1 MPKVALDATI
11 VKNAYCASNQ
21 IRLDLYD
28 TAITG
33 FMLEIRQSGLKTY
46 YLRYRNVR
54 GKQKQY
60 RIGDAK
66 TLTFVQAR
74 NVAQRLKTQI
84 ALGEDPLAQKTA
96 LRSVPKLGDFVA
108 DYFIPYIK
116 QYKRGWK
123 TNVSMLKN
131 HILPVFGALC
141 LDEITLTAVV
151 KLHCTMHDKGYA
163 AVTCNNV
170 VIMIRY
176 IFNLA
181 KKWGFNGAHTNPAS
195 GIGLFEVN
203 NQRERYL
210 TKPEVNRLK
219 EAIYASDNTQLRY
232 IVALL
237 LFTGCRK
244 RELLDAKWEHFNL
257 DARVWCIPISKS
269 GKLRYVP
276 LSDAVLKIL
285 RQIPRFEGCPYI
297 LPNPKTHLPYNTIYY
312 SWNTARNRAGM
323 SDLRMHDL
331 RHSFASF
338 LINAGRS
345 LYEVQSILG
354 HSQLS
359 TTQRYAHL
367 SQKTLVDAANSAAD
381 AVDWI

>member
-11 VKNAYCASNQ
+11 VKNTYCASNQ

-181 KKWGFNGAHTNPAS
+181 KKWGFNGRTPIPLAA
-195 GIGLFEVN
+195 LA
-203 NQRERYL
+203 YL
-210 TKPEVNRLK
+210 
-219 EAIYASDNTQLRY
+219 
-232 IVALL
+232 
-237 LFTGCRK
+237 
-244 RELLDAKWEHFNL
+244 
-257 DARVWCIPISKS
+257 KS
-269 GKLRYVP
+269 
-276 LSDAVLKIL
+276 I
-285 RQIPRFEGCPYI
+285 
-297 LPNPKTHLPYNTIYY
+297 
-312 SWNTARNRAGM
+312 
-323 SDLRMHDL
+323 
-331 RHSFASF
+331 
-338 LINAGRS
+338 INAS
-345 LYEVQSILG
+345 VI
-354 HSQLS
+354 
-359 TTQRYAHL
+359 
-367 SQKTLVDAANSAAD
+367 
-381 AVDWI
+381 

>member
-237 LFTGCRK
+237 LFTGFRK

>member
-131 HILPVFGALC
+131 HVLPVFGALF

>member
-1 MPKVALDATI
+1 MPKVALDATV
-11 VKNAYCASNQ
+11 VKNAYCPANH

-28 TAITG
+28 TDITG
-33 FMLEIRQSGLKTY
+33 FMLEIRQSGVKTY
-46 YLRYRNVR
+46 YLRYRNGR

-60 RIGDAK
+60 RIGDTK
-66 TLTFVQAR
+66 TLTFMQAKK
-74 NVAQRLKTQI
+74 VAQRLKTQI
-84 ALGEDPLAQKTA
+84 SLGDDPLEQKIA
-96 LRSVPKLGDFVA
+96 MRSVLKFEDFVA
-108 DYFIPYIK
+108 NYFIPYIK
-116 QYKRGWK
+116 QYKRGWR

-131 HILPVFGALC
+131 HILPVFGDLF
-141 LDEITLTAVV
+141 LDEITLNAVI
-151 KLHCTMHDKGYA
+151 KLHCTMHEKGYA
-163 AVTCNNV
+163 AVTGNNT
-170 VIMIRY
+170 VIMLRY

-181 KKWGFNGAHTNPAS
+181 KKWGFNGVQSNPVN
-195 GIGLFEVN
+195 GIDLFEVN

-210 TKPEVNRLK
+210 TKSEVSRLK
-219 EAIYASDNTQLRY
+219 SAIDASENTQLRY

-244 RELLDAKWEHFNL
+244 RELLDAKWENMNL
-257 DARVWCIPISKS
+257 DLRVWCIPLSKS
-269 GKLRYVP
+269 GRLRYVP
-276 LSDAVLKIL
+276 LSDAVLNIL

-297 LPNPKTHLPYNTIYY
+297 LPNPKTLLPFNTVYFA
-312 SWNTARNRAGM
+312 WNTARHRAGM
-323 SDLRMHDL
+323 PDLRMHDL

-345 LYEVQSILG
+345 LYEVQNILG

-367 SQKTLVDAANSAAD
+367 SQKTLVDAANAAAD

>member
-74 NVAQRLKTQI
+74 NVAQRLKTQS

>member
-1 MPKVALDATI
+1 MPKVALDATV
-11 VKNAYCASNQ
+11 VKNAYCPANH

-28 TAITG
+28 TDITG
-33 FMLEIRQSGLKTY
+33 FMLEIRQSGVKTY
-46 YLRYRNVR
+46 YLRYRNGR

-60 RIGDAK
+60 RIGDTK
-66 TLTFVQAR
+66 TLTFMQAKK
-74 NVAQRLKTQI
+74 VAQRLKTQI
-84 ALGEDPLAQKTA
+84 SLGDDPLEQKIA
-96 LRSVPKLGDFVA
+96 MRSVLKFEDFVA
-108 DYFIPYIK
+108 NYFIPYIK
-116 QYKRGWK
+116 QYKRGWR

-131 HILPVFGALC
+131 HILPVFGDLF
-141 LDEITLTAVV
+141 LDEITLNAVI
-151 KLHCTMHDKGYA
+151 KLHCTMHEKGYA
-163 AVTCNNV
+163 AVTCNNT
-170 VIMIRY
+170 VIMLRY

-181 KKWGFNGAHTNPAS
+181 KKWGFNGVQSNPVN
-195 GIGLFEVN
+195 GIDLFEVN

-210 TKPEVNRLK
+210 TKSEVSRLK
-219 EAIYASDNTQLRY
+219 SAIDASENTQLRY

-244 RELLDAKWEHFNL
+244 RELLDAKWENMNL
-257 DARVWCIPISKS
+257 DLRVWCIPLSKS
-269 GKLRYVP
+269 GRLRYVP
-276 LSDAVLKIL
+276 LSDAVLNIL

-297 LPNPKTHLPYNTIYY
+297 LPNPKTLLPFNTVYFA
-312 SWNTARNRAGM
+312 WNTARHRAGM
-323 SDLRMHDL
+323 PDLRMHDL

-345 LYEVQSILG
+345 LYEVQNILG

-367 SQKTLVDAANSAAD
+367 SQKTLVDAANAAAD